1 MLPDMMLARQN
12 VPQSFITLG
21 GSMQHKT
28 PSVVG
33 LFFEVQPKPGQQ
45 QAYFDHVDWL
55 KPSLA
60 THDGLFWMQRYQ
72 SMDDLGLILS
82 HQYWVGEQALA
93 AWRQNA
99 DHRHAQMQGMSHIF
113 ADYRTRVGSRVWH
126 WDGEKDAGFLAVGP
140 APERPYILT
149 LHMAADCDASAIAA
163 GLSVI
168 SLSFTGRFESVADDK
183 SGLIMAACAD
193 FTASI
198 YQHILR
204 CGATSAALFAPTR
217 DYGLFDRQAAPAP
230 AGARNKRTASS

>member
-1 MLPDMMLARQN
+1 MLPHMMLARKT
-12 VPQSFITLG
+12 VRQSFRTME

-33 LFFEVQPKPGQQ
+33 LFFEVQPKPGQR
-45 QAYFDHVDWL
+45 QAYFDQVEVL
-55 KPSLA
+55 KPFLA
-60 THDGLFWMQRYQ
+60 KHDGLFWMQRYQ
-72 SMDDLGLILS
+72 SLDDPGLILS
-82 HQYWVGEQALA
+82 HQYWAGEQALA

-113 ADYRTRVGSRVWH
+113 ADYRIRVGPRVWH
-126 WDGEKDAGFLAVGP
+126 WDGEKDAGFLPVGP

-149 LHMAADCDASAIAA
+149 LHMAADRDTSAIAA
-163 GLSVI
+163 GLSDTG
-168 SLSFTGRFESVADDK
+168 LSITGRFESVADDK

-230 AGARNKRTASS
+230 AGDEQDLS

>member
-1 MLPDMMLARQN
+1 
-12 VPQSFITLG
+12 
-21 GSMQHKT
+21 MQHKT

-33 LFFEVQPKPGQQ
+33 LFFEVQPKPGQR
-45 QAYFDHVDWL
+45 QAYFDQVEVL
-55 KPSLA
+55 KPFLA
-60 THDGLFWMQRYQ
+60 KHDGLFWMQRYQ
-72 SMDDLGLILS
+72 SLDDPRLILS
-82 HQYWVGEQALA
+82 HQYWAGEQALA

-113 ADYRTRVGSRVWH
+113 ADYRIRVGPRVWH
-126 WDGEKDAGFLAVGP
+126 WDGEKDAGFLPVGP

-149 LHMAADCDASAIAA
+149 LHMAADRDTSAIAA
-163 GLSVI
+163 GLSDTG
-168 SLSFTGRFESVADDK
+168 LSDTGFSITGRFESVADDK

-230 AGARNKRTASS
+230 AGDEQDSS